1 MRPALARFALLPVLA
16 LALGL
21 TAGCDRGAEGPAFHT
36 TNVTGQMPDLKLGMP
51 DAGGEVRRAADFR
64 DRVVLLYTG
73 YTHCP
78 DVCPMTLGRI
88 KQVMGKLGKQA
99 DEVAVLFVT
108 VDPERDTPE
117 VMRRY
122 TANFDMPQLT
132 GIMGEGKAFA
142 QFKKR
147 FHIYVQK
154 EKEGPEDEDYLVN
167 HSSQVFVFD
176 PQGEARLI
184 ARLSG
189 KNPDPVEQVAQ
200 DVRKLLEGK

>member
-1 MRPALARFALLPVLA
+1 MRPALLRTLLLPALVL
-16 LALGL
+16 LL
-21 TAGCDRGAEGPAFHT
+21 TGCEQGQSPQFNL
-36 TNVTGQMPDLKLGMP
+36 TNVTGQMPELQLGLA
-51 DAGGEVRRAADFR
+51 DAHGEVRQAEDFAG
-64 DRVVLLYTG
+64 RVVLLYTG

-88 KQVMGKLGKQA
+88 KQVLGKLGDQA
-99 DEVAVLFVT
+99 EEVAVLFVT
-108 VDPERDTPE
+108 VDPERDTPK

-132 GIMGEGKAFA
+132 GLLGQGEAFER
-142 QFKKR
+142 FKKR

-154 EKEGPEDEDYLVN
+154 EKEGPEDTDYIVN
-167 HSSQVFVFD
+167 HSSQVFLFD
-176 PQGEARLI
+176 QQGEARLV

-189 KNPDPVEQVAQ
+189 QNPDPVEQVAQ